1 MKNIP
6 DGSVDLVLA
15 DPPYG
20 TMNRKT
26 RRPEKRLDDIT
37 WDFALDE
44 QNVLQELSRVLRPNG
59 KALLFSQEPYTSK
72 LILANVPSLPFS
84 QRLHWKKNVAG
95 NFLCSSQN
103 CMQYIE
109 DICLFSKNSGFAFY
123 DFLSEHPLREYN
135 RAIFRYIGKSVEE
148 ISKITGSTYNSH
160 YWTEGFQFSAI
171 TEKDYKIFEEQ
182 FLIQF
187 MDGYLPYCEIKKI
200 DNEWKKR
207 TKEKRKQYYKEM
219 SIKYPSVFNLWQGG
233 KSKSNVLEYKKDN
246 DGYHPT
252 QKPVALLEDL
262 IQTYSNEGNTVL
274 DFTAGS
280 MSTVIACI
288 NTNRNCIAIEKDEH
302 YFSVGCKRVHDHILE
317 NNIDLC
323 YNQVCGGVCL
333 WQSSKTEQVKDMVGF

>member
-1 MKNIP
+1 MIQLLHGDCLELMKDIP
-6 DGSVDLVLA
+6 DGSVDLVLT

-20 TMNRKT
+20 TMGGIKRNGKLIERSKNHNRIDDM
-26 RRPEKRLDDIT
+26 RR
-37 WDFALDE
+37 WDSNPLDE
-44 QNVLQELSRVLRPNG
+44 QRVLQELSRILRPNG
-59 KALLFSQEPYTSK
+59 KALLFAQEPYTSK

-135 RAIFRYIGKSVEE
+135 RAIFRYIGKSVRE
-148 ISKITGSTYNSH
+148 ISKITGSTTNSH

-207 TKEKRKQYYKEM
+207 TKEKRKQYYEEM
-219 SIKYPSVFNLWQGG
+219 NIKYPSVFNLWQGG
-233 KSKSNVLEYKKDN
+233 KSKSNVFEYKKDN

-274 DFTAGS
+274 DFTMGS
-280 MSTVIACI
+280 GSTGVACV
-288 NTNRNCIAIEKDEH
+288 NTNRNFIGIELEQEYFDIAK
-302 YFSVGCKRVHDHILE
+302 KRINDARF
-317 NNIDLC
+317 
-323 YNQVCGGVCL
+323 NQQTG
-333 WQSSKTEQVKDMVGF
+333 SD